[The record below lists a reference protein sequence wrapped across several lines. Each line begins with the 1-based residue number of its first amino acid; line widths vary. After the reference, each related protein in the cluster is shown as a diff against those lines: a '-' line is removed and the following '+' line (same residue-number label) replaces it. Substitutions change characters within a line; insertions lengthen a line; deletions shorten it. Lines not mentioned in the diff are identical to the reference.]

1 MIITSDILASSS
13 KSTDPCQ
20 DGHDVVDGEHCED
33 DVDVID
39 VEDSEGLDLELDP
52 LLLGRDAGHPVD
64 LRLHQAHLALRQGR
78 DCSKCYTRMDWEEI
92 KCLTSSGRKTSK
104 LGPTVRVTL
113 MVIGILLGHNRT
125 IG

>member
-92 KCLTSSGRKTSK
+92 NGLNYFGKVIFVNTAIVITPSSF
-104 LGPTVRVTL
+104 
-113 MVIGILLGHNRT
+113 
-125 IG
+125 

>member
-13 KSTDPCQ
+13 KSTDPCK
-20 DGHDVVDGEHCED
+20 DGHDVVDGEHYED

-78 DCSKCYTRMDWEEI
+78 DCSKCYTGMDG
-92 KCLTSSGRKTSK
+92 LGRDKMAYV
-104 LGPTVRVTL
+104 LGKEDLEVGADR
-113 MVIGILLGHNRT
+113 
-125 IG
+125 

>member
-1 MIITSDILASSS
+1 M
-13 KSTDPCQ
+13 
-20 DGHDVVDGEHCED
+20 DVEHGE
-33 DVDVID
+33 DVID
-39 VEDSEGLDLELDP
+39 DEDGEGLDLELDP

-64 LRLHQAHLALRQGR
+64 LRLHQAHLALRQGQ
-78 DCSKCYTRMDWEEI
+78 DCSKCYRRMDWEEI

-113 MVIGILLGHNRT
+113 MVIGILLGHSRT